1 MFPAVLKSLSE
12 GTLVVTMEYFFWISF
27 VNNGDKQIFIPPT
40 IVMDWSLNLLVW
52 LLSPVAIRKI
62 LVSLFLR

>member
-52 LLSPVAIRKI
+52 LLSPVATRKI